1 MLKLTLFEYLTRTLP
16 ECFIL
21 ILAVNVLCGI
31 RIEKNKYVL
40 ASILLS
46 IFEYLVRQLPI
57 NYGVH
62 TIINICTMIVII
74 KVFYNIDMLINIKAI
89 MLCTIFMFIC
99 EALDMLL
106 LNLVFGDKV
115 QTLMNNYVTKIICGT
130 PSLIFY
136 LIIIWG
142 VYIVKKRK
150 KNEGC

>member
-1 MLKLTLFEYLTRTLP
+1 MQVKKKYLL
-16 ECFIL
+16 
-21 ILAVNVLCGI
+21 NKI
-31 RIEKNKYVL
+31 RFNIDKHIQKMIKICYNIIDLNEKK
-40 ASILLS
+40 SILLS

>member
-1 MLKLTLFEYLTRTLP
+1 
-16 ECFIL
+16 
-21 ILAVNVLCGI
+21 
-31 RIEKNKYVL
+31 
-40 ASILLS
+40 
-46 IFEYLVRQLPI
+46 
-57 NYGVH
+57 
-62 TIINICTMIVII
+62 
-74 KVFYNIDMLINIKAI
+74 